1 MPSINVQEL
10 DSTQIKFSIEGVD
23 CSVSNALRRICIAEV
38 PTLAIDLVE
47 VLENSSVLCD
57 EFVSHR
63 LGLVP
68 LLSGLAKEFNFPYE
82 FSEEEDSKT
91 DVHFDLHVRA
101 QKDQTLDV
109 TSDDLVC
116 QDKRISPVQYS
127 SSTEKFKST
136 KAGILIVKLRKN
148 QEIQVRCV
156 ARKGLGKDHAK
167 WSPVATAVFRYEP
180 TIQIDEG
187 IFSTLS
193 ESEKVDFVNSCPS
206 RLFRYD
212 KESGRVHVEHSSI
225 YTYDGEAVRKAEEL
239 GKPDLVHV
247 RPRADKFNFLIEGT
261 GSLPPEEIIHQ
272 SLEIL
277 QGKLDLLKG
286 ELDLL

>member
-1 MPSINVQEL
+1 MRHITKEKRRNKKREWKWLLLFQHLLYICRVDRQTILTLIFPRQFTEVARAVRVTPHRLNTTWTMPSINVQEL

-193 ESEKVDFVNSCPS
+193 G
-206 RLFRYD
+206 RLY
-212 KESGRVHVEHSSI
+212 SHLSS
-225 YTYDGEAVRKAEEL
+225 
-239 GKPDLVHV
+239 
-247 RPRADKFNFLIEGT
+247 FF
-261 GSLPPEEIIHQ
+261 
-272 SLEIL
+272 
-277 QGKLDLLKG
+277 
-286 ELDLL
+286 